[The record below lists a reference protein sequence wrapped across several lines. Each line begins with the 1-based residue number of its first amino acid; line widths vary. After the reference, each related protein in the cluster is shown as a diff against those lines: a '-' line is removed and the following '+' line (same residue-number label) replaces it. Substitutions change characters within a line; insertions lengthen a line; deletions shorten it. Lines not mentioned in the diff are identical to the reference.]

1 MKRKIKIT
9 LAAVGALA
17 FAGALGAAG
26 GIEYGMMGLVP
37 GAVCALVCLAIC
49 GACVEIGEAI

>member
-17 FAGALGAAG
+17 FAGALGAVS
-26 GIEYGMMGLVP
+26 GIEHGMMGLVP
-37 GAVCALVCLAIC
+37 GAICAFVCLAIC
-49 GACVEIGEAI
+49 GACVEIGEAM